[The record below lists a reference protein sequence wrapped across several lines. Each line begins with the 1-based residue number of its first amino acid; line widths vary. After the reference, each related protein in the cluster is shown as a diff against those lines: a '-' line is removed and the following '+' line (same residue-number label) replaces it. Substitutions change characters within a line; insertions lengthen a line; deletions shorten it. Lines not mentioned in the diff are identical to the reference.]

1 MFEFLSMITSPKA
14 IIIAAI
20 FFAIAIPCWGSAK
33 GVGIVG
39 QAGAGLLSEDPD
51 MFGKVLVLQALPMT
65 QGIYGFITAFMVM
78 LFTGIVGG
86 SFMDPAFEI
95 TYVQAGYYFF
105 ACMPISL
112 IGYISAIHQAKVSA
126 AGVSMISKQ
135 KKEVGK
141 AMISSALVETYAIF
155 SLLVSLLLIIFNGS
169 LV

>member
-1 MFEFLSMITSPKA
+1 MSEFITTHA
-14 IIIAAI
+14 IIVLAI
-20 FFAIAIPCWGSAK
+20 FCATAFPCWGSAK

-78 LFTGIVGG
+78 LNTGIVNGT
-86 SFMDPAFEI
+86 FMSNEI

-105 ACMPISL
+105 ACMPIAL
-112 IGYISAIHQAKVSA
+112 IGFISAIHQAKVSA
-126 AGVSMISKQ
+126 AGVSMIAKQ
-135 KKEVGK
+135 KKQVSK

-155 SLLVSLLLIIFNGS
+155 SLLVSLLLILFNGS
-169 LV
+169 IA